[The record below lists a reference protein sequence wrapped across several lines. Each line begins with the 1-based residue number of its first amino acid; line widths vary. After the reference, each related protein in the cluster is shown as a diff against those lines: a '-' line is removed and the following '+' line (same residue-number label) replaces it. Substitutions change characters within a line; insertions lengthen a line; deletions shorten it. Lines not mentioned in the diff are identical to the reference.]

1 MATGKN
7 SHLDDMIDI
16 IVNNEKYKKR
26 LIFTNVKKQK
36 NTGVYDS
43 ILNEIKERYAGRNP
57 ESNFFQFNVQQMR
70 TKFKMVRFHMQKT
83 IYDYP
88 YSNRY

>member
-1 MATGKN
+1 
-7 SHLDDMIDI
+7 MIDI

-57 ESNFFQFNVQQMR
+57 ESTFPFNVQQMR
-70 TKFKMVRFHMQKT
+70 TKFKWCVSTCKKL
-83 IYDYP
+83 
-88 YSNRY
+88 